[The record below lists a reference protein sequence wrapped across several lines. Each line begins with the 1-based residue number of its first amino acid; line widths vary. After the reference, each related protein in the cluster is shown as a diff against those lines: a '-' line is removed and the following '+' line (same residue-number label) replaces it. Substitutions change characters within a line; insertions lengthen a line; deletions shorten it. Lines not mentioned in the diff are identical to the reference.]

1 MNRLQLFLQLR
12 RHRKLADR
20 RSMDFS
26 RNKAAKWI
34 VYIVSSVMLIYLMGF
49 AVMFSLIVNSDR
61 TTDSVSFVMLLAPFL
76 LTIDFFFR
84 FIAQQTPSQLVKPYI
99 LLPIHKYACIDSFLL
114 NTLLSEGNLIW
125 MFFLVPYAL
134 MSIVFTHGLTISLCV
149 LLLYWILILCNSQ
162 WYLLVRTLINDKLL
176 YWLLPV
182 TFYLLLYSPLILS
195 AATDTEVIS
204 FEAPYNA
211 VAEALLKGHPWPLP
225 AALLLLAV
233 LLMVNRRLQRFYIM
247 KEINRT
253 TTTHLSHVS
262 TFGFLDRYGDL
273 GQYLKLEAKSI
284 MRNKNPRLGFIFS
297 ACVVVVMS
305 AFIALTD
312 VYDSPFMTNF
322 WCFYN
327 YVIFGSM
334 LILKIMS
341 YEGNYIDCLMIH
353 RENIL
358 QLLQAKYAF
367 YSVALLLP
375 FTLML
380 PTVFSGKWSLLMVI
394 SYGVFTAGF
403 QYFLLFQLAVFNRR
417 TIPLNTKITGT
428 NGMENNY
435 WQIGIQMAA
444 FIIPITLV
452 SLLESCVSNMVA
464 YLTMMVIGIIF
475 IATRRFWMRNIY
487 QRMMSRKYEMLEG
500 LHNSR

>member
-176 YWLLPV
+176 Y
-182 TFYLLLYSPLILS
+182 
-195 AATDTEVIS
+195 
-204 FEAPYNA
+204 
-211 VAEALLKGHPWPLP
+211 
-225 AALLLLAV
+225 
-233 LLMVNRRLQRFYIM
+233 
-247 KEINRT
+247 
-253 TTTHLSHVS
+253 S
-262 TFGFLDRYGDL
+262 TAR
-273 GQYLKLEAKSI
+273 
-284 MRNKNPRLGFIFS
+284 
-297 ACVVVVMS
+297 
-305 AFIALTD
+305 
-312 VYDSPFMTNF
+312 
-322 WCFYN
+322 
-327 YVIFGSM
+327 
-334 LILKIMS
+334 
-341 YEGNYIDCLMIH
+341 
-353 RENIL
+353 
-358 QLLQAKYAF
+358 
-367 YSVALLLP
+367 
-375 FTLML
+375 
-380 PTVFSGKWSLLMVI
+380 
-394 SYGVFTAGF
+394 
-403 QYFLLFQLAVFNRR
+403 
-417 TIPLNTKITGT
+417 
-428 NGMENNY
+428 
-435 WQIGIQMAA
+435 
-444 FIIPITLV
+444 
-452 SLLESCVSNMVA
+452 
-464 YLTMMVIGIIF
+464 
-475 IATRRFWMRNIY
+475 
-487 QRMMSRKYEMLEG
+487 
-500 LHNSR
+500 